1 VLSTTVIER
10 PLSVLVIDTTANAPE
25 ADVTRRLLTTLAKRG
40 VTLADPQPV
49 PIADAS
55 TLERHASALDA
66 ASCIVLVGDS
76 ARPGVALDAWR
87 WLDAHVTGP
96 ALVAA
101 SQFGAPDPTLTDA
114 VLNTSP
120 SFAPIALAQ
129 QTPTPPRTVA
139 LFLMKFLAEL
149 HLHTDAHRITGRMA
163 WFAHK
168 KAQELLKRRRLD
180 ATFGLRA

>member
-1 VLSTTVIER
+1 MLSTTVIER
-10 PLSVLVIDTTANAPE
+10 PFTLIVVDCTGGASAPE
-25 ADVTRRLLTTLAKRG
+25 ADLTRRLLTTLAKRG
-40 VTLADPQPV
+40 VTLASAE
-49 PIADAS
+49 PIAPP
-55 TLERHASALDA
+55 LEPHASALDA

-129 QTPTPPRTVA
+129 QTPAPPRTVA